1 MPQVPIIMPQ
11 LGESIAEARIIRLNI
26 ATGDLVVADQEIIE
40 VETNKAMMGVTTL
53 CGGTVTEIRAEEGV
67 EYAVGSL
74 LGILEATEEEISR
87 TGAPTMGLQGE
98 PGSLDKDKDLSLI
111 HI

>member
-11 LGESIAEARIIRLNI
+11 LGESIAEAKIIRLNI
-26 ATGDLVVADQEIIE
+26 AMGDSVVADQEIIE

-67 EYAVGSL
+67 EYAGGKPVGNLRGDRGRDFPDWRSHDR
-74 LGILEATEEEISR
+74 R
-87 TGAPTMGLQGE
+87 TSGTGTFGR
-98 PGSLDKDKDLSLI
+98 G
-111 HI
+111 